1 MHKTITIRLAE
12 SRYKVFKNLADQEN
26 RPISNF
32 IETATLRYIES
43 TEYADEFE
51 MAEIRQNKELNE
63 SLKRGLADAKAKRGR
78 FV

>member
-12 SRYKVFKNLADQEN
+12 SRYKVIKSLADQEN

-51 MAEIRQNKELNE
+51 MAEIRQNKELNG
-63 SLKRGLADAKAKRGR
+63 SLKRGLADAKTKRGR

>member
-1 MHKTITIRLAE
+1 MHKTITIRLDE

-63 SLKRGLADAKAKRGR
+63 SLKRGLADAKTKRGR

>member
-1 MHKTITIRLAE
+1 MHKTITIRLDE

-26 RPISNF
+26 RPLSNF

-63 SLKRGLADAKAKRGR
+63 SLKRGLADAKTKRGR

>member
-26 RPISNF
+26 RPLSNF

-43 TEYADEFE
+43 MEYADEFE

>member
-1 MHKTITIRLAE
+1 MHKTITIRLDEA
-12 SRYKVFKNLADQEN
+12 RYKVFKNLADQEN
-26 RPISNF
+26 RPLSNF

-51 MAEIRQNKELNE
+51 MAEIRQNKELSA

>member
-1 MHKTITIRLAE
+1 MHKTITIRLDEA
-12 SRYKVFKNLADQEN
+12 RYKVFKNLADQEN
-26 RPISNF
+26 RPLSNF

-63 SLKRGLADAKAKRGR
+63 SLKRGLADVKTKRGR

>member
-12 SRYKVFKNLADQEN
+12 SRYKVIKNLADQEN

-51 MAEIRQNKELNE
+51 MAEIRQNKELIE
-63 SLKRGLADAKAKRGR
+63 SLKRGHADAKTKRGR

>member
-12 SRYKVFKNLADQEN
+12 SRYKVIKNLADQEN

-43 TEYADEFE
+43 RKYSDEFE
-51 MAEIRQNKELNE
+51 MAEIRQNKELNA

-78 FV
+78 LA

>member
-43 TEYADEFE
+43 TEYVDEFE
-51 MAEIRQNKELNE
+51 MAEIRQNKELND
-63 SLKRGLADAKAKRGR
+63 SLKRGLADAKTKRGR